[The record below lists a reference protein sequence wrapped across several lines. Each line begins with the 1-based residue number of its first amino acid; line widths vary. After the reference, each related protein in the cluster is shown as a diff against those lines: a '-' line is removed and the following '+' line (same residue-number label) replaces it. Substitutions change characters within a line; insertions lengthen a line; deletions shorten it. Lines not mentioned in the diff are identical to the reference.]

1 MTTVTGAATAE
12 TTAAVD
18 ALSLST
24 DSKLFPASPFLA
36 TTIDLLKTTLCA
48 LMSHRADLQFD
59 IAVVERGFNAALAG
73 NLRDQLRTQDFAV
86 TLLRATPTIR
96 GGLNIRL
103 VLRYLILLRE
113 FQGSNQD
120 HFKRIKIQ
128 VYMLNNVMGTMS
140 RGPVST
146 KAITVALDGELD
158 NVKLLVQH
166 IYTEGNEDSDS
177 AEGRA
182 NVSALLMAWTKGNML
197 EFSRKRLKLEASEI
211 FEFLVSDNKKLNVAY
226 VEPTLVGAES
236 SETYSA
242 YAQSM
247 DNLLKSL
254 EWKGPTFHAKGT
266 ALLDEWTYDGWSTA
280 FAETLSYQ
288 APPSSGC

>member
-18 ALSLST
+18 ALSLSP

-48 LMSHRADLQFD
+48 LVSHRADLQFD
-59 IAVVERGFNAALAG
+59 LAVVESGFNAALAG

-128 VYMLNNVMGTMS
+128 VYMLNNVMGTIS

-158 NVKLLVQH
+158 NVKLLFQH
-166 IYTEGNEDSDS
+166 IYTEENEDS
-177 AEGRA
+177 AEGHA
-182 NVSALLMAWTKGNML
+182 DVSALLMAWTKGNML
-197 EFSRKRLKLEASEI
+197 EFSRKRLRLEASEI
-211 FEFLVSDNKKLNVAY
+211 FELLVSDNKNLNVAY
-226 VEPTLVGAES
+226 VEPTLVGADS
-236 SETYSA
+236 SETYTA

-254 EWKGPTFHAKGT
+254 EWKGPKFHAKGT
-266 ALLDEWTYDGWSTA
+266 DLLDEWTYDGWSTA